1 MRRKRIE
8 KLLKAKILSESL
20 KEGCVIT
27 ELAKE
32 YGVSKNTIYGWRS
45 KYKESVPSV
54 CEYKPKVVSPASDNK
69 FIELS
74 ITESNRLTNLHEA
87 SLKFTN
93 FSLVLQGQI
102 KSSILVSIVKI
113 LEESC

>member
-8 KLLKAKILSESL
+8 KSL

-27 ELAKE
+27 QLAKE

-45 KYKESVPSV
+45 KYKESEPAIY
-54 CEYKPKVVSPASDNK
+54 EYKPKVVSPVSDNK

>member
-27 ELAKE
+27 QLAKE

-45 KYKESVPSV
+45 KYKESEPAIY
-54 CEYKPKVVSPASDNK
+54 EYKPKVVSPVSDNK

-74 ITESNRLTNLHEA
+74 ITESNR
-87 SLKFTN
+87 
-93 FSLVLQGQI
+93 
-102 KSSILVSIVKI
+102 
-113 LEESC
+113 

>member
-8 KLLKAKILSESL
+8 KSL

-27 ELAKE
+27 QLAKE

-45 KYKESVPSV
+45 KYKESEPAIY
-54 CEYKPKVVSPASDNK
+54 EYKPKAVSPASDNK

>member
-8 KLLKAKILSESL
+8 KSLKAKILSESL

-27 ELAKE
+27 QLAKE

-45 KYKESVPSV
+45 KYKESAPSAY
-54 CEYKPKVVSPASDNK
+54 EYKPKVVSSAPDNK

-74 ITESNRLTNLHEA
+74 ITESSQLTNLHEA